1 MQPVLQN
8 AWLPLKPAGIA
19 EPMSFPSVLLIG
31 AGQLGSRYLQG
42 LAAIEDPLAVTVVD
56 PSEAS
61 LGVAR
66 ERLAQVQPAAAHAVQ
81 FSTSMEDVPQH
92 LDLALVVTP
101 AHCRAR
107 LVTELAS
114 RHHVKA
120 WILEKLLAQNCEQLD
135 QIEQDLVGHRHVW
148 VNTPRR
154 LMGWHQAIRSQLL
167 PAGPAP
173 LRVRVSG
180 GSWGLACNA
189 IHFID
194 LVAWWTKTSVQSVN
208 PAGLDDWVQSK
219 RAGFHE
225 VFGSLGVTY
234 TDGSELELY
243 CHSGAEHIQITFDT
257 PQGQWVIEESAGRV
271 VGPNGQQLSGQLIFQ
286 SALTAPLVKQILS
299 EGRCD
304 LPTFAESTVQHRLL
318 LAALLKHWN
327 QSQGCQNSIVPI
339 T

>member
-1 MQPVLQN
+1 MP
-8 AWLPLKPAGIA
+8 
-19 EPMSFPSVLLIG
+19 FPSVLLIG

-42 LAAIEDPLAVTVVD
+42 LVALEDSLNITVVD

-61 LGVAR
+61 LAVCK
-66 ERLAQVQPAAAHAVQ
+66 ERLAQVPLASAHVMQ

-92 LDLALVVTP
+92 IDLALVVTP
-101 AHCRAR
+101 AHCRAS
-107 LVTELAS
+107 VVAELAS

-120 WILEKLLAQNCEQLD
+120 WILEKVLAQNCDQLD
-135 QIEQDLVGHRHVW
+135 QIEQSLVGNSQVW

-154 LMGWHQAIRSQLL
+154 LMGWHQEIRSQLL
-167 PAGPAP
+167 PAGPAT
-173 LRVRVSG
+173 LRVRVIG

-243 CHSGAEHIQITFDT
+243 CHSGAEPNQITVVT
-257 PQGQWVIEESAGRV
+257 PQGQCVIEESAGSV
-271 VGPNGQQLSGQLIFQ
+271 SVPDGQQFYGKLIFQ
-286 SALTAPLVKQILS
+286 SALTAPVVKQILQQ
-299 EGRCD
+299 GRCG
-304 LPTFAESTVQHRLL
+304 LPTLAESADQHRPLL
-318 LAALLKHWN
+318 SALLKHWN
-327 QSQGCQNSIVPI
+327 QSQRCQDSIVPN